1 MIFPD
6 ERGLYHCEF
15 DDYKTDNIFAYMQ
28 HADIDFDWM
37 IKLDKRYSFN
47 MFTFLNQLTWQFLN
61 KEYEEAWH
69 SVQGVSLLFVNST
82 GDDFEDFL
90 EEAEVISGMENMFD
104 DIEKFLKEKNEND

>member
-15 DDYKTDNIFAYMQ
+15 DDFTTDNIFAYMQ

-37 IKLDKRYSFN
+37 IKIDRRYSFN
-47 MFTFLNQLTWQFLN
+47 MFTFLNQLTWHLLN

-69 SVQGVSLLFVNST
+69 SVQGVSLMFVNST
-82 GDDFEDFL
+82 GDDFDEFL
-90 EEAEVISGMENMFD
+90 KEAEVVSGMENMFD
-104 DIEKFLKEKNEND
+104 DIERFLKEKNEND

>member
-6 ERGLYHCEF
+6 ERGLYRCEF

-47 MFTFLNQLTWQFLN
+47 MFTFLNQLTWQLLN
-61 KEYEEAWH
+61 KEYEDAWH
-69 SVQGVSLLFVNST
+69 SVQGVALLFVNST

-104 DIEKFLKEKNEND
+104 DIEKFLKEKYESD